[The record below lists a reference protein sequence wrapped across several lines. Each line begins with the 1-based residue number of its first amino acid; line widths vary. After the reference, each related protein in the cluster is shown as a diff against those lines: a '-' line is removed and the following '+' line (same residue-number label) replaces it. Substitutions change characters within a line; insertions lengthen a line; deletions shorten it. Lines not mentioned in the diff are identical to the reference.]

1 MRVLMLAD
9 SLGNGGA
16 ERQLALTAEGLLGHH
31 QVRVW
36 TMRDGVFAERL
47 RARGVPVVVRPR
59 RSDRPVSTV
68 LRLWRDLLAWRPD
81 VVHSWGWISTLA
93 AGPICRLLDIPLVDG
108 TIRTATPPST
118 QVTLK
123 RLGRALSTLEVSNT
137 SAGLTAWRVPVTKG
151 RVVHNGFDESRL
163 ATVALRAE
171 DGDPFRVIMVGRM
184 EPEKDYPT
192 LLAAARILAGEED
205 SWRFELVGGGADE
218 PRLRADGADLV
229 ARGIVEFSGG
239 GLEVL
244 DRVAGAQ
251 IGVLLTN
258 PAVARE
264 GCSNAIMEYMAVGLP
279 VVCGDGGGNREL
291 VMDGVTGVVV
301 PQEEPEALAECL
313 RDLRA
318 DTERRRE
325 LGEAG
330 RTRIMEEFSTPGMVA
345 GFERIYEEARSSTR
359 SVRRTATEHHAEEM
373 ASTCPMRV
381 LFLTA
386 HSDLAGPL
394 PKLAPLMVGEM
405 RRLGCEVATEPWS
418 HRQADESLWDKLL
431 ERSMDVLRVRRR
443 LRAQKFDVMLVA
455 TTHNWPAL
463 LRDIP
468 LLALT
473 RGRCRARVLHF
484 HGSNVDMLLGSGR
497 WLLKAFS
504 RWLVRQCDAILVLSR
519 EEQSQWTAFSSQ
531 TRFEVVI
538 NPFVPPDHTPS
549 ASGRGPDDP
558 PVILFVGRLVP
569 DKGVFDLLDALRL
582 VARDRRC
589 TLRIVGEGSHRQ
601 ELSQRVDDLELGDVV
616 TLMGYVEGD
625 PLAELY
631 ASSDVFVLPSYRE
644 GFPTVITEAMSY
656 GLPVVTT
663 SIRGAMDQL
672 VEGENALFVPPRHP
686 ADLADALKRLLDDPA
701 LRARMGEQ
709 NREKVKE
716 YAPDLVVPRYVDIM
730 RSVVEGELARR

>member
-1 MRVLMLAD
+1 MLAD

-16 ERQLALTAEGLLGHH
+16 ERQLALAAESLMDHH
-31 QVRVW
+31 EVRVW
-36 TMRDGVFAERL
+36 AMRSGTYVDRL
-47 RARGVPVVVRPR
+47 RARGVPVVVGSGGNRLASIVP
-59 RSDRPVSTV
+59 
-68 LRLWRDLLAWRPD
+68 RLWLDLLAWRPD
-81 VVHSWGWISTLA
+81 VVHCWGWMSTLA

-108 TIRTATPPST
+108 TIRTATPPSSH
-118 QVTLK
+118 VVLK
-123 RLGRALSTLEVSNT
+123 RLGRTLATLEVSNT
-137 SAGLTAWRVPVTKG
+137 SAALTAWRVPVTKG

-163 ATVALRAE
+163 AKSDRRTDSE
-171 DGDPFRVIMVGRM
+171 GTFRVVMVGRM
-184 EPEKDYPT
+184 EPEKDYAT
-192 LLAAARILAGEED
+192 LLAAAQVLAGEDD
-205 SWRFELVGGGADE
+205 SWRFELIGSGADE
-218 PRLRADGADLV
+218 PRLRTDAADLV

-244 DRVAGAQ
+244 DRVDRAQ
-251 IGVLLTN
+251 IGVLLTD

-291 VMDGVTGVVV
+291 VIDGVTGVVV
-301 PQEEPEALAECL
+301 PQGEPEALAECL

-325 LGEAG
+325 LGDAG
-330 RTRIMEEFSTPGMVA
+330 RRRITEEFSTPGMVA

-359 SVRRTATEHHAEEM
+359 SARRAATEGHVEEV
-373 ASTCPMRV
+373 ASTCPMRI

-418 HRQADESLWDKLL
+418 HRHEDESFWDKVL
-431 ERSMDVLRVRRR
+431 ERSVDVLRVRRR

-484 HGSNVDMLLGSGR
+484 HGSNVDMLIGSGH

-519 EEQSQWTAFSSQ
+519 EEQSQWTSFSSQ

-549 ASGRGPDDP
+549 VSGRGPDDP

-569 DKGVFDLLDALRL
+569 DKGIFDLLDALRL

-589 TLRIVGEGSHRQ
+589 TLRIVGGGSHQQ
-601 ELSQRVDDLELGDVV
+601 ELRQRVDELELEDVV
-616 TLMGYVEGD
+616 SLMGYVEGD
-625 PLAELY
+625 PLAESY

-686 ADLADALKRLLDDPA
+686 AALADALGRLLDDPV

-709 NREKVKE
+709 NRKKVTE
-716 YAPDLVVPRYVDIM
+716 YAPELVVPRYVDIM
-730 RSVVEGELARR
+730 TSVVQAESAGR